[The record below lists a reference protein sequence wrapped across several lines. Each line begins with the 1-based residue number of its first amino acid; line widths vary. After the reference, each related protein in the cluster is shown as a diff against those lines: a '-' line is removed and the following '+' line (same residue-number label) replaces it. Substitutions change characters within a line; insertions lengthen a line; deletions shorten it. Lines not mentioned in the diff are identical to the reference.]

1 MTYDEQGDDDDDDD
15 DDGGA
20 GKGKGTALRA
30 THDSR
35 ARSTA
40 AVECLFGLYEFVEV
54 DYGGNKVLYPATVK
68 RVKPP
73 AWRRRAQQ
81 TLYDVAYADGELGKN
96 LPGEVKSKIVVVLRA
111 QNRVVPSGHPG
122 LPPLS
127 SPGRISIRDN
137 SDRSSHCF
145 LAHRNCTRPSVV
157 RRPVA
162 NVRRAPMSATCPRE
176 ARYVET

>member
-1 MTYDEQGDDDDDDD
+1 MPQNSRRYDRPETGVMERPRRGGRKEVTYDERSDDSGDD
-15 DDGGA
+15 
-20 GKGKGTALRA
+20 
-30 THDSR
+30 
-35 ARSTA
+35 
-40 AVECLFGLYEFVEV
+40 V
-54 DYGGNKVLYPATVK
+54 YPAMVT

-73 AWRRRAQQ
+73 APGPRSPAWHRRTQQ
-81 TLYDVAYADGELGKN
+81 TLYDITYADGEPGKN
-96 LPGEVKSKIVVVLRA
+96 LLGEVKSKIVVVLRA
-111 QNRVVPSGHPG
+111 QK
-122 LPPLS
+122 S
-127 SPGRISIRDN
+127 SRPERSPRPATVEFAGAHFIRDN